1 MSLLTDVGKKQKAE
15 KAAAQKE
22 LEKVTLTKEDVEL
35 VVCSRNLDGS
45 YHHFIVF
52 LSWNERES
60 NSVLVFLLIDG

>member
-15 KAAAQKE
+15 KAAAHKE

-45 YHHFIVF
+45 YPHCIVF
-52 LSWNERES
+52 LSWSERGS